1 MTESTASAPSSW
13 DRAGILVSGAC
24 AIHCAALPFVAGL
37 LPVIGLRHFTDE
49 RAEWWLVALT
59 AAIGAIGHAS
69 AYRRHHRHAGP
80 AVLFVVAVAL
90 IVGARLTLGDTLM
103 EPAAL
108 ALGGLMAAAAHWA
121 NIVLCRRCCTPE
133 IAER

>member
-1 MTESTASAPSSW
+1 MTEIVASVPSKW

-59 AAIGAIGHAS
+59 AAIGVIGHAS
-69 AYRRHHRHAGP
+69 AYRRHHRHGGP
-80 AVLFVVAVAL
+80 FVLFLGGVAL
-90 IVGARLTLGDTLM
+90 IVGARLMLGDTLM
-103 EPAAL
+103 APAAL
-108 ALGGLMAAAAHWA
+108 ALGGVTAAAAHWA

-133 IAER
+133 VSER